1 MSKLFITF
9 VLVFVLGTSFSEAAP
24 PQNVESGPTY
34 NVDLSQ
40 ALTHY
45 ATITMEADSTGQETQ
60 LMMATWTPGS
70 YLVREYARH
79 VDHISATDAEGKSL
93 SLEKTSKNRWSV
105 KTGEAKRFKLT
116 YRLYCNEASVRTNTL
131 GVSYAVL
138 VGAASFI
145 TIPEQLN
152 RSHRVSLMLPKDW
165 TESKSAM
172 LPGGE
177 DPNSYVAANF
187 DELVDSPIVAGNVV
201 TYPFEVAGIKHHLV
215 NVNQTAGWDGEKAV
229 ADLAKIVAEHHKVW
243 GVVPYDRY
251 YFLNVFSG
259 TGGGLEHDNCCLMM
273 SSKFDVRDESK
284 YKSWL
289 GLCSHEFFHTW
300 NVRRLRPKALVKYN
314 YEAETYTPSLWIA
327 EGLTSY
333 YEDLL
338 VARAGLLTQEEAIK
352 NLAGQIGGVQKTE
365 GRLVQSLR
373 DSSHDAWIKF
383 YRPAPNTGETQISYY
398 TKGAVVG
405 FLLDMKIRSAS
416 SGTKSLDDV
425 LRVFYE
431 KFAATGY
438 EPQDFRNLCNEA
450 AGQDLNEWFRVAVDT
465 TDELDYQTASDW
477 LGLKIGDFRPANFV
491 EEESNSATDDSK
503 ATAEKQAKKAAAK
516 AEPKVSRWIGI
527 GKPNSPATKAGI
539 ADSDEILAI
548 NRKRTGN
555 VETDIQKFEV
565 GDPIEILLARNGELQ
580 AVLVVVGG
588 KPTVP
593 DWSVAVIK
601 TPAEAQK
608 AQLAAWLHQPL
619 EEKKSE
625 TPQDQKAKDQPK

>member
-1 MSKLFITF
+1 MSKLLDAL
-9 VLVFVLGTSFSEAAP
+9 VLLFFFGASFCEGALIHTG
-24 PQNVESGPTY
+24 ESGPTY

-40 ALTHY
+40 AVTHY
-45 ATITMEADSTGQETQ
+45 ATITMEADSTGPETQ

-79 VDHISATDAEGKSL
+79 VDHISATDAEGKAL
-93 SLEKTSKNRWSV
+93 PLEKISKNRWSV
-105 KTGEAKRFKLT
+105 KTGDAKRFKLN
-116 YRLYCNEASVRTNTL
+116 YRLYCNEASVRTNSL

-138 VGAASFI
+138 VGAATFI
-145 TIPEQLN
+145 TIPEQLE
-152 RSHRVSLMLPKDW
+152 RAHRVSLALPKGW

-172 LPGGE
+172 KPAG
-177 DPNSYVAANF
+177 DTPNSYSAVNF

-201 TYPFEVAGIKHHLV
+201 TYPFEVAGVKHYLV
-215 NVNQTAGWDGEKAV
+215 NINQTEGWDSEKAV

-273 SSKFDVRDESK
+273 TSKFDVRDEAR
-284 YKSWL
+284 YKGWL

-300 NVRRLRPKALVKYN
+300 NVRRLRPKSLVKYN
-314 YEAETYTPSLWIA
+314 YEVETYTPSLWIA

-338 VARAGLLTQEEAIK
+338 VARAGLLNQEEAVK
-352 NLAGQIGGVQKTE
+352 NLAGQIGGVQRTE
-365 GRLVQSLR
+365 GRLVQSLK

-405 FLLDMKIRSAS
+405 FLLDMKIRSGS
-416 SGTKSLDDV
+416 KGTKSLDDV
-425 LRVFYE
+425 LKLFYS
-431 KFAATGY
+431 KFATTGY
-438 EPQDFRNLCNEA
+438 EPQDFRTLCNEA
-450 AGQDLNEWFRVAVDT
+450 AEEDLTEWFRIAVDST
-465 TDELDYQTASDW
+465 EELDYQTAADW
-477 LGLKIGDFRPANFV
+477 LGLKIGDFRPANLV
-491 EEESNSATDDSK
+491 DEEKKSAADDSK
-503 ATAEKQAKKAAAK
+503 TDSAKDKSKSAAK
-516 AEPKVSRWIGI
+516 AESKVTRWIGI

-548 NRKRTGN
+548 NRKRTSS
-555 VETDIQKFEV
+555 VDADIQKFEV
-565 GDPIEILLARNGELQ
+565 GDPIEILIARNGELQ
-580 AVLVVVGG
+580 EFLVVVGG
-588 KPTVP
+588 KPTAP

-601 TPAEAQK
+601 NPTDAQK
-608 AQLAAWLHQPL
+608 AQLAAWLNKPL

-625 TPQDQKAKDQPK
+625 APPQEKTTDQPK

>member
-1 MSKLFITF
+1 MSKLFNAI
-9 VLVFVLGTSFSEAAP
+9 VLFFILGTSFCDGAP
-24 PQNVESGPTY
+24 IQTSESGPAY
-34 NVDLSQ
+34 KVDLSQ
-40 ALTHY
+40 SLTHY
-45 ATITMEADSTGQETQ
+45 ATIIMEADSTGPETQ

-79 VDHISATDAEGKSL
+79 VDHISATDADGKSL
-93 SLEKTSKNRWSV
+93 PLEKISKNRWSV
-105 KTGEAKRFKLT
+105 KTGDAKRFKLN
-116 YRLYCNEASVRTNTL
+116 YRLYCNEASVRTNSL

-138 VGAASFI
+138 VGAATFI
-145 TIPEQLN
+145 TVPEQLD
-152 RSHRVSLMLPKDW
+152 RSHRVSLTLPKGW

-172 LPGGE
+172 LPAGE
-177 DPNSYVAANF
+177 EPNSYSAANF

-201 TYPFEVAGIKHHLV
+201 TYPFEVAGVKHYLV
-215 NVNQTAGWDGEKAV
+215 NVNQTEGWDGEKAV
-229 ADLAKIVAEHHKVW
+229 ADLGKIVAEHHKVW

-273 SSKFDVRDESK
+273 SSKFDVREEAR

-338 VARAGLLTQEEAIK
+338 VARAGLLNQEEAIK
-352 NLAGQIGGVQKTE
+352 NLAGQIGGVQRTE

-383 YRPAPNTGETQISYY
+383 YRPAPNTGDTQISYY

-416 SGTKSLDDV
+416 HGAKSLDDV

-431 KFAATGY
+431 KFATTGY
-438 EPQDFRNLCNEA
+438 EPQDFRSLCNEA
-450 AGQDLNEWFRVAVDT
+450 AGEDLTEWFRIAVDST
-465 TDELDYQTASDW
+465 EELDYQTAADW

-491 EEESNSATDDSK
+491 EEEQKSPTDD
-503 ATAEKQAKKAAAK
+503 AK
-516 AEPKVSRWIGI
+516 A
-527 GKPNSPATKAGI
+527 
-539 ADSDEILAI
+539 
-548 NRKRTGN
+548 
-555 VETDIQKFEV
+555 
-565 GDPIEILLARNGELQ
+565 
-580 AVLVVVGG
+580 
-588 KPTVP
+588 
-593 DWSVAVIK
+593 
-601 TPAEAQK
+601 
-608 AQLAAWLHQPL
+608 
-619 EEKKSE
+619 
-625 TPQDQKAKDQPK
+625 